1 MLDFRK
7 ELPSSDSSDSDYVAL
22 SSHSS
27 SPKTSVKKVNFKNK
41 ENVEKV
47 WEEMKKEDIDGL
59 NSSKK
64 DNKTLLSPLELAS
77 EIIQKHERELMEGGK
92 TVVFAGSEY
101 LIDKHGNLKLKTKE
115 NLKETP
121 RKKVKTESFNQK
133 GNNNQETQEK
143 NKIDEYLEDLFER
156 RNYLNLV
163 NEKLN
168 NRPKTIN
175 SMGKSKIDWEIYAKK
190 QRIEQKLAQNRKNGI
205 LEKQNFL
212 KKTS

>member
-7 ELPSSDSSDSDYVAL
+7 ELPSSDSSDSDYVAP